1 MRLSAISLSMYL
13 IGTISASPHPAGGSG
28 SVSNLQNLS
37 RAHLNGFTD
46 VFLGP
51 DEDINTEVGSTE
63 ESEDFTP
70 GHAQAEDYEGDS
82 PEPEGATQSSSI
94 WSDIKEKIKIPK
106 GYFYR
111 PKETLQSLSTWYLGS
126 DTDKPKEPQDTQ
138 TQEQSD
144 EDITTPNVGPEHD
157 SSDSTG
163 AATGSDEATNT
174 DVHQEEENEGSTAEQ
189 TQAEV
194 HREDSPEPEETV
206 QSPSKLAESAQEIM
220 KLLKLP
226 NTTQP

>member
-1 MRLSAISLSMYL
+1 MVRGFDINKPKGPQDPQTREHDNEDTTTSNV
-13 IGTISASPHPAGGSG
+13 GPEHDSP
-28 SVSNLQNLS
+28 
-37 RAHLNGFTD
+37 GFTD
-46 VFLGP
+46 IFLGP

-70 GHAQAEDYEGDS
+70 GHAQAEDYEEDS

-94 WSDIKEKIKIPK
+94 WSDIKKKLKIPK

-144 EDITTPNVGPEHD
+144 EDITTLNAGPGHD
-157 SSDSTG
+157 SSGFREVFVSSALARKADIYWEKRNKEFRLRQAKVGDPERVDKSPK
-163 AATGSDEATNT
+163 ASDT
-174 DVHQEEENEGSTAEQ
+174 DK
-189 TQAEV
+189 
-194 HREDSPEPEETV
+194 PER
-206 QSPSKLAESAQEIM
+206 
-220 KLLKLP
+220 
-226 NTTQP
+226 TTRHSNSRTER